1 MPTVEEI
8 DLIFRAWRSS
18 ELCKKVW
25 QLSEFGIIAPI
36 FLRTRYGPKNDKMM
50 EEGIS
55 AFEEVRT
62 MDRVRLMPTVT
73 QNFTLLIRLRSTII
87 ANSYLVSRRGRS
99 TLSALLTP
107 NARRIFHP

>member
-55 AFEEVRT
+55 AFEETTINNYRKLIFGIAPRPI
-62 MDRVRLMPTVT
+62 DFISTVD
-73 QNFTLLIRLRSTII
+73 SKC
-87 ANSYLVSRRGRS
+87 
-99 TLSALLTP
+99 
-107 NARRIFHP
+107 